1 MLEHVMNDKLE
12 TKQETI
18 IVTVDDID
26 PRYTSRNIHLYDD
39 QISSLK
45 DQIRRNFSFMTNLW
59 KKPGFVIKVASYL
72 KFYDDFHKSS

>member
-12 TKQETI
+12 TKQEMI

-26 PRYTSRNIHLYDD
+26 PGYTSRNIHFYDD

-45 DQIRRNFSFMTNLW
+45 D
-59 KKPGFVIKVASYL
+59 
-72 KFYDDFHKSS
+72 